1 VNPPQGG
8 DGYLLVLHLEQLL
21 LKVSHRTSANSSS
34 AHFQTAH
41 NEKKYGGEEFCRAAI
56 GIDQAT
62 SRVKAGSGKS
72 ARAAQRDALK
82 APTVYRFKN
91 LLCDEDGR
99 TIQ

>member
-1 VNPPQGG
+1 MRGKAAP
-8 DGYLLVLHLEQLL
+8 DGRIFRFIEA
-21 LKVSHRTSANSSS
+21 SASD
-34 AHFQTAH
+34 Q
-41 NEKKYGGEEFCRAAI
+41 AAI